1 MEDQVSGFKFLIL
14 YIRHKKYRFKGRFNT
29 RVIVLQ
35 NTSGSAIKSDAVSRD
50 VVKKV
55 FRLHCLQ
62 ERQKKA
68 ALKVSF
74 IYTLYFARGA
84 THLLKAYAVIR
95 QVIFV
100 T

>member
-14 YIRHKKYRFKGRFNT
+14 YIRHKKYEFKGRFNT

-35 NTSGSAIKSDAVSRD
+35 NKSVCDHISRET
-50 VVKKV
+50 VKKV
-55 FRLHCLQ
+55 FRLHCLK
-62 ERQKKA
+62 ERQKRS

-74 IYTLYFARGA
+74 TYTLNFARGV
-84 THLLKAYAVIR
+84 THLTACVVNR